1 MSDEITPQ
9 AKPITTT
16 GEPEWFPPAQ
26 DDSVTVHRPEPS
38 SPVRRIFFGRDGMRA
53 GWALLLWL
61 TFAAML
67 GRGVNAMLHLL
78 LSGRVPPHTRP
89 EWLTLLS
96 STVGFFIVGAAGL
109 IVSRVERRPWSV
121 YGIGSLR
128 GRAGELGTGLLWG
141 FAVLSLLVG
150 MLHAGGYLAFGGFNL
165 HGPGNIVLWAVIFAL
180 SFLMTGFFEEFTFR
194 GFPQFTLT
202 RGIAGALRS
211 AGLEEHAKSISFWI
225 TAILLAILFGAVHAG
240 NPGEGRIGL
249 FSAGIIGFLFAF
261 SLWRTGS
268 LWWAIGFHA
277 AWDWGESYF
286 YGTSDSGLV
295 LPHRLLITQPKG
307 NPLYS
312 GGTIGPEGSI
322 FIFVI
327 VALVAAIIAL
337 TLKPRAGSPS
347 AEL

>member
-9 AKPITTT
+9 AKPIATT

-26 DDSVTVHRPEPS
+26 DDSITTHPPEPAS
-38 SPVRRIFFGRDGMRA
+38 GIRRIFFGDDGLRA
-53 GWALLLWL
+53 GWALLLWF
-61 TFAAML
+61 TFISMI
-67 GRGVNAMLHLL
+67 GRGVSAMVRLL
-78 LSGRVPPHTRP
+78 LNGHVAPHTNP
-89 EWLTLLS
+89 EWLTLS
-96 STVGFFIVGAAGL
+96 MSTISFFVVAAAAL
-109 IVSRVERRPWSV
+109 VVSRIERRPWAT

-128 GRAGELGTGLLWG
+128 GRAGELGMGLLWG
-141 FAVLSLLVG
+141 FVALSLLVG
-150 MLHAGGYLAFGGFNL
+150 ALHATGYLTFGGFNL
-165 HGPGNIVLWAVIFAL
+165 HGGANIILWAILFAL
-180 SFLMTGFFEEFTFR
+180 SFLMTGFFEEFAFR

-202 RGIAGALRS
+202 RGIAGILRS
-211 AGLEEHAKSISFWI
+211 AGLEDRAKAVSFWI

-249 FSAGIIGFLFAF
+249 IAAGLIGFLFAF

-277 AWDWGESYF
+277 AWDWAESYF

-295 LPHRLLITQPKG
+295 LPHRLLITQPQG

-322 FIFVI
+322 FIVVI
-327 VALVAAIIAL
+327 IAIVAAIIAL
-337 TLKPRAGSPS
+337 TLKPRPGSPS
-347 AEL
+347 TEQ